1 MYTIKSFI
9 FTIYV
14 SGAKICSKSFW
25 RCWAEG
31 RTWGKNIEK
40 LGFIFMYVGQ
50 NVSMQA
56 DIPGK
61 KTEFAYPGTVFW
73 KHFCRGL
80 YTLVNNINS
89 GLMKQIF
96 QLEETRKLVWKQ
108 YKPHLSVSKF
118 NQISC
123 GEESQ
128 SYYVPKILISLLFHD
143 KTRESLK
150 TFRDI
155 IKNWNGSTC
164 NCRVCQS
171 WAELILSLNFF
182 LLVQHLWILY
192 TSHIKF

>member
-1 MYTIKSFI
+1 MQ
-9 FTIYV
+9 FTYQGQKFAASLFDSVERRGELGEKYQKTRFYFYV
-14 SGAKICSKSFW
+14 
-25 RCWAEG
+25 CWAKRLYASRYSWE
-31 RTWGKNIEK
+31 
-40 LGFIFMYVGQ
+40 
-50 NVSMQA
+50 
-56 DIPGK
+56 K
-61 KTEFAYPGTVFW
+61 KTEFAYPETVFW

-80 YTLVNNINS
+80 YTLVNNINP

-128 SYYVPKILISLLFHD
+128 SYYVPKILISLLFHG